1 MNIIKYNNIILKI
14 PTPLVT
20 LEKDYIFNNQKI
32 GEVDRIRLIG
42 QLTGKYNELTGAQQE
57 LIQTFNQDFK
67 TFEIYENAE
76 KIYEKS
82 GVLVNSITFDE
93 ANYNALLNYQINLT
107 ARKYDYNV
115 QNPTNQFNISKENN
129 TLNLTHNVSA
139 QGINTSSN
147 NKSNA
152 LENAISFV
160 NNFTGLNGIPSLYI
174 ENNIGIPNQ
183 ILVSNSPNPSYNGV
197 FEKINVGGR
206 VLWENQTNSS
216 VYIEAPG
223 PLSAEFWTFYD
234 DGVGGGMISTNPST
248 NPNQVPVLN
257 WTPNF
262 NLKINS
268 GNFILLEQRESI
280 NRLDSSYSIQEIY
293 IKDLTYDHQQSGILR
308 YTIDYTSGAEQD
320 GVSFS
325 IKGSYN
331 DSPINGNFNNLKS
344 GFKNLIS
351 GNLYTKLKGSVT
363 GFYNGYINPN
373 PISISINENSGANT
387 IEFSYEY
394 DNLNLPNPYF
404 NYSTNISRDDITQII
419 SINVNAEIIARGGSL
434 SGRYN
439 LAQQSYPLV
448 ENKMVEI
455 ANNVYNIFIDFS
467 GANYSYPI
475 RKIKSNRRDSPS
487 IGKITMSATFDDK
500 EIPYNFAAEADYS
513 VSKELPVWYFGPN
526 ATLQRNNYI
535 FQDFDIHTPL
545 RSTYDTNVKTNT
557 SISKSTAEGIGSTIV
572 PATSEEIRNIKYD
585 FQKEKDG
592 RYRNIK
598 VSREIIS
605 TQTNA
610 EFPKSIQ

>member
-1 MNIIKYNNIILKI
+1 MNIIKYNNNTLKI

-42 QLTGKYNELTGAQQE
+42 QLTGKYNKLTGSQQE
-57 LIQTFNQDFK
+57 LIQTFNKDFK

-82 GVLVNSITFDE
+82 GVIVNSITFDE
-93 ANYNALLNYQINLT
+93 SHYNGILNYEVNLT
-107 ARKYDYNV
+107 VRKYDYNV
-115 QNPTNQFNISKENN
+115 QNPVNQFNISKENN
-129 TLNLTHNVSA
+129 TLNLTHNISA
-139 QGINTSSN
+139 QGINTSSTN
-147 NKSNA
+147 ISNA
-152 LENAISFV
+152 LQNAINFV
-160 NNFTGLNGIPSLYI
+160 NGFTGLNGIPSLYI
-174 ENNIGIPNQ
+174 EDNIGLPQEI
-183 ILVSNSPNPSYNGV
+183 VVENSIDYNGKYLKGTLPNGQIYWQRENDGDIRFLAPNNLAYV
-197 FEKINVGGR
+197 QWTLISGIGIIIPP
-206 VLWENQTNSS
+206 VLN
-216 VYIEAPG
+216 
-223 PLSAEFWTFYD
+223 L
-234 DGVGGGMISTNPST
+234 STNPET
-248 NPNQVPVLN
+248 FPVNGWDSLRI
-257 WTPNF
+257 
-262 NLKINS
+262 KINS
-268 GNFILLEQRESI
+268 GSFILLEQRESI
-280 NRLDSSYSIQEIY
+280 NRLDSSYSIQETY

-308 YTIDYTSGAEQD
+308 YTIDYSSGVEQD
-320 GVSFS
+320 VVSFS

-344 GFKNLIS
+344 AFKNSIS
-351 GNLYTKLKGSVT
+351 RNLYNKLKESVS
-363 GFYNGYINPN
+363 GFYTGYVNPN
-373 PISISINENSGANT
+373 PVSISINENSGANT

-439 LAQQSYPLV
+439 LAQQNYPLV

-455 ANNVYNIFIDFS
+455 ANNVYKIFINFS

-475 RKIKSNRRDSPS
+475 REIKSNRKDSPS
-487 IGKITMSATFDDK
+487 IGKIIMSATFDDK

-526 ATLQRNNYI
+526 ATLQKNNYI

-557 SISKSTAEGIGSTIV
+557 SISKSTTEGIGSTIV
-572 PATSEEIRNIKYD
+572 PATSEKIRNIKYD

-592 RYRNIK
+592 GYRNVK

-605 TQTNA
+605 TQTDA